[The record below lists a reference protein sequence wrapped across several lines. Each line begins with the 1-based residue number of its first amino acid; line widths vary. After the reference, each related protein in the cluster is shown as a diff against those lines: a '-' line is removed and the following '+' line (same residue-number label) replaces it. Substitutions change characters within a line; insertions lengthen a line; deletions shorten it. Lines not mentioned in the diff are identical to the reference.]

1 MITLTL
7 SEVIG
12 AIEGRPATDLGP
24 GSVRGVSTDSRT
36 IQPGELFFAI
46 VGERFDGHA
55 FAADALARG
64 AAAAVI
70 AAGREAE
77 VRAALQERG
86 PVGGPL
92 PPLIAVNDTVAALGR
107 MGAYHRRLLRC
118 PVIAIVGSNGKTTT
132 KAMVHHLLSE
142 RRQGRCSPK
151 SFNNALGVPLTLLS
165 AEAADEYLVVEI
177 GTNAPGEV
185 AQLARL
191 AQPDMVVLTGVGEE
205 HLEGLGDL
213 EGVASEECS
222 ILRLLRPGGFAAVNI
237 DAPQVRPHLPVPGVT
252 ATTFGW
258 ADDADLRVTAAR
270 YDAPWLHFELNGRF
284 GYRLRLPGRHN
295 ASNAAGAIAV
305 ARRIGLEHAEL
316 GARLESFVAPPMR
329 NELLEIGGVTIIN
342 DAYNANPRSAVAAFE
357 SLAALPARGRRIVV
371 FGEMRELGPRS
382 AELHREVAQRLA
394 EMRVDHVLLVGAAG
408 EWMSAVL
415 GEATLF
421 RPAVECCADVEVC
434 GARLA
439 ELLQPGDVVLLK
451 GSRAVGLE
459 RLIEPLRQGMGAGRV
474 AGAAVGS
481 AA

>member
-1 MITLTL
+1 VITLTL

-24 GSVRGVSTDSRT
+24 ASVCGVSTDSRT
-36 IQPGELFFAI
+36 IRTGELFFAI
-46 VGERFDGHA
+46 PGERFDGHA
-55 FAADALARG
+55 FAAEALARG

-70 AAGREAE
+70 AAGREAA
-77 VRAALQERG
+77 VRAAVQPRG
-86 PVGGPL
+86 ANGLL
-92 PPLIAVNDTVAALGR
+92 PPLIAVDDTVTALGR
-107 MGAYHRRLLRC
+107 LGAFHRRLLRC

-142 RRQGRCSPK
+142 RRQGRSSPK

-165 AEAADEYLVVEI
+165 AEATDEYLVVEI

-185 AQLARL
+185 AQLAQL

-205 HLEGLGDL
+205 HLERLGDL
-213 EGVASEECS
+213 DGVAAEECS

-237 DAPQVRPHLPVPGVT
+237 DSPQVRPHLPVPGVT
-252 ATTFGW
+252 VTTFGW
-258 ADDADLRVTAAR
+258 AEDADLRVSAAR

-295 ASNAAGAIAV
+295 ASNAAGAVAV

-316 GARLESFVAPPMR
+316 AARLESFVAPPMR
-329 NELLEIGGVTIIN
+329 NELLEVGGVTIIN

-357 SLAALPARGRRIVV
+357 SLAAMPARGRRIVV

-382 AELHREVAQRLA
+382 AELHREVAERLA
-394 EMRVDHVLLVGAAG
+394 ETRVDHVFLVGPAGAWMRAA
-408 EWMSAVL
+408 L

-421 RPAVECCADVEVC
+421 RPAVECCDDVERC
-434 GARLA
+434 GERLA
-439 ELLQPGDVVLLK
+439 ELLRGGDVVLLK

-459 RLIEPLRQGMGAGRV
+459 RLIEPLRRKIGTGRA
-474 AGAAVGS
+474 AGAAAGS